1 MQIRKEGL
9 LCNVEI
15 GGFLNIFML
24 IMVLVVA
31 GFAIS
36 LFVGVLSS
44 ILWFA
49 IKLLIPIA
57 IIIWLIRAISG
68 ANRNR
73 KYY

>member
-1 MQIRKEGL
+1 MQRR
-9 LCNVEI
+9 NS
-15 GGFLNIFML
+15 FLNIFML

-49 IKLLIPIA
+49 VKSLIPIA

-68 ANRNR
+68 ADRNR

>member
-1 MQIRKEGL
+1 MQRR
-9 LCNVEI
+9 NS
-15 GGFLNIFML
+15 FLNIFML

-49 IKLLIPIA
+49 VKLLIPIA

-68 ANRNR
+68 ADQNR

>member
-1 MQIRKEGL
+1 MQRR
-9 LCNVEI
+9 NS
-15 GGFLNIFML
+15 FLNILRL

>member
-1 MQIRKEGL
+1 MQRR
-9 LCNVEI
+9 NS
-15 GGFLNIFML
+15 FLNIFML

-68 ANRNR
+68 ANRNS

>member
-1 MQIRKEGL
+1 MQRR
-9 LCNVEI
+9 NS
-15 GGFLNIFML
+15 FLNIFML

-49 IKLLIPIA
+49 VKLLMPIA

-68 ANRNR
+68 ADRNR

>member
-1 MQIRKEGL
+1 MQRR
-9 LCNVEI
+9 NS
-15 GGFLNIFML
+15 FLNIFML

-49 IKLLIPIA
+49 VKLLIPIA

>member
-1 MQIRKEGL
+1 MQRRDS
-9 LCNVEI
+9 
-15 GGFLNIFML
+15 FLNIFML
-24 IMVLVVA
+24 IMVLVVV

-49 IKLLIPIA
+49 VKLLIPIA

>member
-1 MQIRKEGL
+1 MQRR
-9 LCNVEI
+9 NS
-15 GGFLNIFML
+15 FLNIFML

-49 IKLLIPIA
+49 VKLLIPIA

-68 ANRNR
+68 VNRNR

>member
-1 MQIRKEGL
+1 MQRR
-9 LCNVEI
+9 NS
-15 GGFLNIFML
+15 FLNIFML

-36 LFVGVLSS
+36 LFVGVLIS

>member
-1 MQIRKEGL
+1 MQRR
-9 LCNVEI
+9 NS
-15 GGFLNIFML
+15 FLNIFML

-49 IKLLIPIA
+49 IKLLIPIT

>member
-1 MQIRKEGL
+1 MQRR
-9 LCNVEI
+9 NS
-15 GGFLNIFML
+15 FLNIFML

-49 IKLLIPIA
+49 VKLLIPIA

-68 ANRNR
+68 ANRTR

>member
-1 MQIRKEGL
+1 MQRR
-9 LCNVEI
+9 NS
-15 GGFLNIFML
+15 FLNIFML

-36 LFVGVLSS
+36 HFVGVLSS

-49 IKLLIPIA
+49 VKLLIPIA

>member
-1 MQIRKEGL
+1 MQRR
-9 LCNVEI
+9 NS
-15 GGFLNIFML
+15 FLNIFML

>member
-1 MQIRKEGL
+1 MHRR
-9 LCNVEI
+9 NS
-15 GGFLNIFML
+15 FLNIFML

>member
-1 MQIRKEGL
+1 MQRR
-9 LCNVEI
+9 NS
-15 GGFLNIFML
+15 FLNSLML

-31 GFAIS
+31 VFAIS

-49 IKLLIPIA
+49 IKLLIPVA
-57 IIIWLIRAISG
+57 IIIWLIRVITG

>member
-1 MQIRKEGL
+1 MQRR
-9 LCNVEI
+9 NS
-15 GGFLNIFML
+15 FLNIFML

-57 IIIWLIRAISG
+57 IIILLIRAISG

>member
-1 MQIRKEGL
+1 MQRR
-9 LCNVEI
+9 NS
-15 GGFLNIFML
+15 FLNIFML
-24 IMVLVVA
+24 IMVVVVA

>member
-1 MQIRKEGL
+1 MQRR
-9 LCNVEI
+9 NS
-15 GGFLNIFML
+15 FLNILML

-49 IKLLIPIA
+49 VKLLIPIA

>member
-1 MQIRKEGL
+1 MQRR
-9 LCNVEI
+9 NS
-15 GGFLNIFML
+15 FLNILML

>member
-1 MQIRKEGL
+1 MQRR
-9 LCNVEI
+9 NS
-15 GGFLNIFML
+15 FLNIFLL

-49 IKLLIPIA
+49 VKLLIPIA
-57 IIIWLIRAISG
+57 IIIWLIRTITG
-68 ANRNR
+68 ANRTR

>member
-1 MQIRKEGL
+1 MQHR
-9 LCNVEI
+9 NR
-15 GGFLNIFML
+15 FLNIFIL

-31 GFAIS
+31 FFAIS

-57 IIIWLIRAISG
+57 IIIWLVRSISG
-68 ANRNR
+68 ANRNQ

>member
-1 MQIRKEGL
+1 MQRR
-9 LCNVEI
+9 NS
-15 GGFLNIFML
+15 FLNIFML

-49 IKLLIPIA
+49 VKLLIPIA

-68 ANRNR
+68 ADRNR

>member
-1 MQIRKEGL
+1 MQRR
-9 LCNVEI
+9 NS
-15 GGFLNIFML
+15 FLNIFML

-49 IKLLIPIA
+49 VKLLIPIA
-57 IIIWLIRAISG
+57 IIIWLIRAISE